1 MSWVSASG
9 DEGWLL
15 LLLLDE
21 DGGLVSRAMFMYG
34 RRTERL
40 YKGSCAP
47 RKRRRDGAGD
57 YDLKRRGL
65 LGMSAGPRIPRVR
78 SSTYG
83 SEPFDGEIVTRVPRP
98 GSSIRRRTPAEE
110 PGGTFDHRSIVWVQK
125 FPTLA
130 QKSCARLCACQL
142 SCAKQ
147 PSRPILTSHIRPLQP
162 AQKPPFVAPHAA
174 RRPCL

>member
-34 RRTERL
+34 RRTGRL

-83 SEPFDGEIVTRVPRP
+83 SEPFDEIVTKGPSTWFLHSAAHTC
-98 GSSIRRRTPAEE
+98 GRT
-110 PGGTFDHRSIVWVQK
+110 RW
-125 FPTLA
+125 
-130 QKSCARLCACQL
+130 
-142 SCAKQ
+142 
-147 PSRPILTSHIRPLQP
+147 HIRSQINRLGPEIPYARTENLCTPVRLRGIGPIRGQPLFGESLCE
-162 AQKPPFVAPHAA
+162 PP
-174 RRPCL
+174 